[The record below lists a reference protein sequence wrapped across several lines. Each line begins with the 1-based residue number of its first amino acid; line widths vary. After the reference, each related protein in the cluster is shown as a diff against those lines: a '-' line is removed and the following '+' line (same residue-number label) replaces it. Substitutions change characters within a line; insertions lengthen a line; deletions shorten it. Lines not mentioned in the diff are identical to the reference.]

1 MPQHPALPKEQA
13 MALDHYVSLGR
24 SGLRVSPFCLGTMTF
39 GEEWGFGSSP
49 EASHRI
55 LDHYIERGGNF
66 IDTANTYNR
75 GHSEKIIG
83 DYLANDKSRRD
94 RLVVATK
101 FGANLYTGNPN
112 GGGASRKAIVSAA
125 ENSLRRLRTDYIDLY
140 WLHWWDSFT
149 PIEETLQTLDD
160 LVRAGKVRYLGF
172 SDTPAWKVS
181 QAQTTALFRGWAPL
195 TALQIEYSLLERT
208 VEGELIPMARE
219 LGLGIT
225 PWSPLRSGV
234 LSGKYTRENTAATS
248 PGRSAW
254 IARNLNEEAFRVIEA
269 LMGIGTQ
276 IGTTA
281 AQVALAW
288 VRSRPGVTSP
298 ILGARTIEQL
308 RDNIAAL
315 EVSLSATQIKTL
327 EDISRPKLSFPVDF
341 LRNAQTATYG
351 GMTID
356 GTTFPVNPMA
366 AAKSGDVH

>member
-1 MPQHPALPKEQA
+1 

-49 EASHRI
+49 TDSHAI
-55 LDHYIERGGNF
+55 LDYYVESGGNF

-83 DYLANDKSRRD
+83 DYLAHDGSRRD
-94 RLVVATK
+94 RLVIATK
-101 FGANLYTGNPN
+101 FAANLYTGNPN
-112 GGGASRKAIVSAA
+112 SGGASRKAIISAA

-160 LVRAGKVRYLGF
+160 LVRSGKVRYIGF
-172 SDTPAWKVS
+172 SDTPAWKVA
-181 QAQTTALFRGWAPL
+181 QAQTIALYRGWAPL

-208 VEGELIPMARE
+208 VEGDLVPMARD

-234 LSGKYTRENTAATS
+234 LSGKYTRETTAAAS

-254 IARNLNEEAFRVIEA
+254 IARNLNEEAFRIVDA
-269 LMGIGTQ
+269 LTGIGRET
-276 IGTTA
+276 GATA
-281 AQVALAW
+281 AQIALAW
-288 VRSRPGVTSP
+288 VRSRPGVSSP

-308 RDNIAAL
+308 RDNLAAL
-315 EVSLSATQIKTL
+315 DVSLSDVQLKKL
-327 EDISRPKLSFPVDF
+327 DELSSPKLSFPADF
-341 LRNAQTATYG
+341 LSYALTASYG

-356 GTTFPVNPMA
+356 GTSFPVNPMA
-366 AAKSGDVH
+366 ATKSGEVY